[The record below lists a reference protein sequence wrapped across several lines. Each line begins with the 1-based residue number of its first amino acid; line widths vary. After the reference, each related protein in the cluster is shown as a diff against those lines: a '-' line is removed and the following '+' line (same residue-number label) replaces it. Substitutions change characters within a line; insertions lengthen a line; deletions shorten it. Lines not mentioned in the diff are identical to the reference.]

1 MSELTSKLALISERK
16 EKLDAEYKAALTAR
30 KQKIGELAEKYKLL
44 EMSDAFFVGL
54 FSEAHK
60 ANKEDKDHIKK
71 IEALGSSLLSTKRK
85 NAKPKKQP
93 KED

>member
-16 EKLDAEYKAALTAR
+16 IKLDEEYKAALNAR
-30 KQKIGELAEKYKLL
+30 KQKIGELADKYKLL

-54 FSEAHK
+54 FSEAQK
-60 ANKEDKDHIKK
+60 SSKDDKHYIKH
-71 IEALGSSLLSTKRK
+71 IEAMGSSVLSTKR
-85 NAKPKKQP
+85 AKANKQKQL